1 MISAD
6 PDGIATGSGIEKVAF
21 RPLNCLDS
29 LMNDSEDV
37 QRLIRLKRYETPGE
51 AYYQSFMEDFKERQR
66 AELLRGSAR
75 GLLLERIGMW
85 FDELGGARRLVPA
98 GAMAATAIG
107 LGLYLVLP
115 QREEAASSTITASTG
130 AAQPAPSAVAA
141 DTITLKLPK
150 PAVRVPELADT
161 PSRDV
166 ARVLPAAARSGLREL

>member
-1 MISAD
+1 
-6 PDGIATGSGIEKVAF
+6 
-21 RPLNCLDS
+21 
-29 LMNDSEDV
+29 MNDSEDV

-85 FDELGGARRLVPA
+85 FDECGGAKCFVPV

-107 LGLYLVLP
+107 LGLYFLAPV
-115 QREEAASSTITASTG
+115 REEAASSTITASTG
-130 AAQPAPSAVAA
+130 ATQAAEPAVAA

-150 PAVRVPELADT
+150 PAVRVPDLAET
-161 PSRDV
+161 PPRNV